1 MDEYL
6 DIMGVLQ
13 TNVTSLE
20 CRVSILGAQCEM
32 SSETSSVILV
42 ESPPLSMIT
51 FPQGNIKWRLCDDP
65 TG

>member
-13 TNVTSLE
+13 TNLTTLE
-20 CRVSILGAQCEM
+20 CKVSILGAQYER
-32 SSETSSVILV
+32 SSETSSAILV
-42 ESPPLSMIT
+42 ESLPLSTIT